1 MWGLL
6 PVHTELHLSGILP
19 AAICSPEFLKYQRK
33 KIFDKKRT
41 SLTDQW
47 SFPWFLLGL
56 VFDTLFTTE
65 CAEILSRGGAA
76 SASAASRGNG
86 SCCVWCN
93 CPKNLCECKEG
104 LHWIFFPP
112 FPLFLLKT
120 QLELYNFDI
129 SITILSFNSYNRPQL
144 PVDLFASASAVA
156 ACSGPHSDPERAQ
169 AVLLT
174 RALLMI
180 TNLAIS
186 SLPSAPFETKPL
198 IWICSTLT
206 HPSCQSLPS
215 FLLLQMCR
223 KQASEQKKTPSSIK
237 LVSCGLCEWILLF
250 FSCRS

>member
-65 CAEILSRGGAA
+65 CAAILSRGGAT

-93 CPKNLCECKEG
+93 CPKSLCECKEG

-144 PVDLFASASAVA
+144 FFCFCFCFCSLLWPPLWPRKSSGSFTDSCSPHDHKLGYFFTAIRPLWNKTTDMNLFHSNSPIMSISLLLSAS
-156 ACSGPHSDPERAQ
+156 SD
-169 AVLLT
+169 V
-174 RALLMI
+174 
-180 TNLAIS
+180 
-186 SLPSAPFETKPL
+186 
-198 IWICSTLT
+198 
-206 HPSCQSLPS
+206 
-215 FLLLQMCR
+215 
-223 KQASEQKKTPSSIK
+223 
-237 LVSCGLCEWILLF
+237 
-250 FSCRS
+250 